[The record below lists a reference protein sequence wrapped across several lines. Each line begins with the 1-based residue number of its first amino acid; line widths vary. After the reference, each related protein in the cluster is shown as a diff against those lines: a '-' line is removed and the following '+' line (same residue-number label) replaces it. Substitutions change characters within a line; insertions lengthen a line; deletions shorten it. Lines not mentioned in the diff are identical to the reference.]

1 MIQNLKLRMALVLAV
16 AVLGV
21 VFLLP
26 TLMGPGSGLP
36 AALAKKKLNLGLD
49 LQGGMHLMLE
59 VEAEKAVET
68 RLGTIAGD
76 LRETFRDKGV
86 RTRGLEVQ
94 GKEIRVLVHDAAG
107 AEQVTALTAKNYP
120 GLEAVRKEQTAE
132 GTTFAFAFSANE
144 VKEIERRAV
153 EQGIETIRNR
163 VDQFGVAEPLVV
175 GQGEREIL
183 VQLPGVKD
191 PERAI
196 ALIGKTAQLEFRML
210 DESMSPEQALSEGVP
225 MMAEVLYAKQIDPVT
240 KQVIG
245 RGQPYLVQRN
255 IMMTGDVIKDAKVQI
270 SQAQFNEPYVSMEFN
285 SAGARLFERIT
296 GENVGK
302 RMAIVLDG
310 VVQSAPVIRERI
322 PGGNAQI
329 TGSFSME
336 EASDL
341 TIALRSGSLPAPVK
355 ILERRTVGPSLGADS
370 IRSGLVATLVAC
382 GFIFVFM
389 LLYYKATGLVANFA
403 LILNVVLTLGA
414 LAAFQ
419 GTLTLPGIAG
429 IALTIGMAVDA
440 NVLINE
446 RIREELRLGKSPM
459 SAVEAGY
466 EKAFSAIIDSNLT
479 TIIAAVALYAYGT
492 GPIKGFAVTL
502 TIGLLASMFT
512 AVFATHVVFDWILSK
527 GGVKRLSI

>member
-1 MIQNLKLRMALVLAV
+1 MIQNLKLRTALVAIV
-16 AVLGV
+16 TVLGV
-21 VFLLP
+21 FFLLP
-26 TLMGPGSGLP
+26 TLLGSNSGLP
-36 AALAKKKLNLGLD
+36 AAFAKKKLNLGLD
-49 LQGGMHLMLE
+49 LQGGMHLVLE
-59 VEAEKAVET
+59 VQAEKAVET

-76 LRETFRDKGV
+76 LRETFREKGL
-86 RTRGLEVQ
+86 RTRGVDVQ
-94 GKEIRVLVHDAAG
+94 GSEIRVLVHDP
-107 AEQVTALTAKNYP
+107 AEADQVAALTAKNYP
-120 GLEAVRKEQTAE
+120 GLDTLRKEQTAE
-132 GTTFAFAFSANE
+132 GITFAFAFSAKE
-144 VKEIERRAV
+144 VKEIEKRAV

-175 GQGEREIL
+175 GQGDRDIL
-183 VQLPGVKD
+183 VQLPGIKD

-210 DESMSPEQALSEGVP
+210 DESMSPEQALSQGVP
-225 MMAEVLYAKQIDPVT
+225 MMSEILYGKEVDPVT
-240 KQVIG
+240 KQVVG

-255 IMMTGDVIKDAKVQI
+255 VMMTGDVIKDAKVQI
-270 SQAQFNEPYVSMEFN
+270 SQAQFNEPYVSIEFN
-285 SAGARLFERIT
+285 NTGARLFERIT

-322 PGGNAQI
+322 PGGHAQI

-355 ILERRTVGPSLGADS
+355 ILERRTVGPSLGLDS
-370 IRSGLVATLVAC
+370 INSGLFSAGLGSLLVVA
-382 GFIFVFM
+382 FM
-389 LLYYKATGLVANFA
+389 IVYYKGSGVVADAA
-403 LILNVVLTLGA
+403 LIINLILIGA
-414 LAAFQ
+414 TMSLFGA
-419 GTLTLPGIAG
+419 TLTLPGIAG
-429 IALTIGMAVDA
+429 IALTVGMAVDA

-446 RIREELRLGKSPM
+446 RIREELRLGKSPL

-466 EKAFSAIIDSNLT
+466 DKAFSAILDSNLT
-479 TIIAAVALYAYGT
+479 TIIAAVALYAFGT

-512 AVFATHVVFDWILSK
+512 AITGTRVVLDWILSK
-527 GGVKRLSI
+527 GNVKRLSI